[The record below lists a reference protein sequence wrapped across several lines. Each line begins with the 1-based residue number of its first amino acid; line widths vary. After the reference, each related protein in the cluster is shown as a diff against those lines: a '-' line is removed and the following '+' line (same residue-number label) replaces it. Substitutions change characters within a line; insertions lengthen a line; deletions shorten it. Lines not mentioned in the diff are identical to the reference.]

1 METGN
6 SSSPD
11 RRPMSQINVTPLV
24 DVMLVLLI
32 IFIVT
37 APMMTAGIDVNL
49 PKVEAS
55 AVSAK
60 EEPIV
65 ITIDRYK
72 RVYMNDR
79 ALSAADLRTKLDA
92 IHRNRPGVT
101 VLLNADESVPY
112 GHVMSAMA
120 DIRKAG
126 IEKVG
131 MMTEPLEGK
140 R

>member
-6 SSSPD
+6 SSEK
-11 RRPMSQINVTPLV
+11 RPMSQINVTPLV

-32 IFIVT
+32 IFMVT

-55 AVSAK
+55 SVSARN
-60 EEPIV
+60 EPVV
-65 ITIDRYK
+65 ITIDRLR
-72 RVYMNDR
+72 RVYIDDKYFSSR
-79 ALSAADLRTKLDA
+79 EIRTKLEA
-92 IHRNRPGVT
+92 IHGNRPDVT
-101 VLLNADESVPY
+101 VLLKADESVPY
-112 GHVMSAMA
+112 GYVMSAMA

-131 MMTEPLEGK
+131 MMTEPPEEK